1 MEFESS
7 NCLISE
13 NTHRSTQNSNKYQ
26 YRAPQE
32 WEKWKKKNKQKFI
45 NFSLRPTEKKKF
57 PQKEVIPATISLGDF
72 SDYFHFYRE
81 ISRFFTIMELSS
93 FFLFICISCMYSY
106 NTWSDRIR
114 SPVALEFIDHL
125 PSVPFIKVL

>member
-45 NFSLRPTEKKKF
+45 NFSLRPTEKKV
-57 PQKEVIPATISLGDF
+57 PQKRGDSRDYFTGGFFWLFSFLQRDF
-72 SDYFHFYRE
+72 SFFHYYGTFFFFSVYLYFMHV
-81 ISRFFTIMELSS
+81 
-93 FFLFICISCMYSY
+93 FL
-106 NTWSDRIR
+106 
-114 SPVALEFIDHL
+114 
-125 PSVPFIKVL
+125 